1 MQHSSTFGEWGQEVE
16 KLREEQ
22 KRRMK
27 EVVRMNKEEEARV
40 ARENRE
46 RLEKVKKENN
56 KRTER
61 MKHENKIRMVLV
73 LQENASLEDKL
84 VAKLQEQEQA
94 MRDSNPI
101 IKERAAP
108 ECPVS
113 QQQFTSMLLCLPV
126 SPVIS
131 DDIMARCAWKR

>member
-1 MQHSSTFGEWGQEVE
+1 MLLFSLQQSSTFPFSGEWMQEAK

-22 KRRMK
+22 ERRAK

-46 RLEKVKKENN
+46 RLEKVKKEN
-56 KRTER
+56 KRRSER
-61 MKHENKIRMVLV
+61 IRHENKMRMVAV
-73 LQENASLEDKL
+73 LQEAALLEDKL
-84 VAKLQEQEQA
+84 VARLQEEEQA
-94 MRDSNPI
+94 KGASNPI

-113 QQQFTSMLLCLPV
+113 QRQFTSMYSFMP
-126 SPVIS
+126 
-131 DDIMARCAWKR
+131 

>member
-27 EVVRMNKEEEARV
+27 EVVRMNKEEEARM

-94 MRDSNPI
+94 MRASNPQ

-113 QQQFTSMLLCLPV
+113 QRQFT
-126 SPVIS
+126 
-131 DDIMARCAWKR
+131 